1 MKSDK
6 MNRLLSHTL
15 IFKISPINAFITW
28 EVLNLGSNSSWFMYI
43 TYSYLYSIMNQVSYD
58 TKVNIEVELTYS
70 GKKFHDKFLLVNPSR
85 NIKDVEI
92 RRYDANKK

>member
-28 EVLNLGSNSSWFMYI
+28 EVLNLGCKENLRWH
-43 TYSYLYSIMNQVSYD
+43 
-58 TKVNIEVELTYS
+58 
-70 GKKFHDKFLLVNPSR
+70 KKHHDKSLDRGKNCCR
-85 NIKDVEI
+85 EAKG
-92 RRYDANKK
+92 K